1 VRQHFPRSL
10 EVGNDAIEHRRD
22 HSYTTRFA
30 PVLLFCFVTDVD
42 HLASDTVHCN
52 QRWFVDNYAAFTKN
66 TSFRTALMVDGLHP
80 NDAGYAVL
88 GQSFY
93 DAISALLRPVP

>member
-1 VRQHFPRSL
+1 VM
-10 EVGNDAIEHRRD
+10 
-22 HSYTTRFA
+22 
-30 PVLLFCFVTDVD
+30 
-42 HLASDTVHCN
+42 
-52 QRWFVDNYAAFTKN
+52 FVDNYAAFTKN